1 MALPFTAQAE
11 IGVCHDGTGA
21 ITILETE
28 ALYTFF
34 RDGGTNCRFY
44 SSQKDVLS
52 LTNEIMLSPDNYK
65 ALKDFI
71 RNKPRQYLK
80 FNTVTNRIAEMSQ
93 SEKDTV
99 DAQLQ
104 ADQNAAIL
112 TRRQQLGTRI
122 ANSVAGD
129 FALTDIDT
137 AIDNIQNLAD
147 AKVFLK
153 KLVRGVIKLT
163 EGNQ

>member
-1 MALPFTAQAE
+1 MK
-11 IGVCHDGTGA
+11 I
-21 ITILETE
+21 ILFLL
-28 ALYTFF
+28 A
-34 RDGGTNCRFY
+34 FY
-44 SSQKDVLS
+44 SVSSVYASVVCVDGSGAVIFKDEGGNPTSAPGCTYYEVHKNGIDQAKYDS
-52 LTNEIMLSPDNYK
+52 IQAVIKNVPQTHMKIVNGFP
-65 ALKDFI
+65 
-71 RNKPRQYLK
+71 
-80 FNTVTNRIAEMSQ
+80 VEMSQ
-93 SEKDTV
+93 SEKDAV